1 MKQGKKV
8 VIVWVFVFVGLL
20 ALIGMTANVGGVAQD
35 NAISPI
41 GRQIVLR
48 LIDHF
53 ADPECAEGVDD
64 PQQKTTSFD
73 HPVPECWLVSD
84 TRAALENQGGTD

>member
-8 VIVWVFVFVGLL
+8 VIVCVFVLAGLL
-20 ALIGMTANVGGVAQD
+20 SLIGMTTNVGGAVQE
-35 NAISPI
+35 NHTV

-53 ADPECAEGVDD
+53 AEPECAEGVDD

-73 HPVPECWLVSD
+73 HPVPECWLV
-84 TRAALENQGGTD
+84 TEAQAALENPGGDEE